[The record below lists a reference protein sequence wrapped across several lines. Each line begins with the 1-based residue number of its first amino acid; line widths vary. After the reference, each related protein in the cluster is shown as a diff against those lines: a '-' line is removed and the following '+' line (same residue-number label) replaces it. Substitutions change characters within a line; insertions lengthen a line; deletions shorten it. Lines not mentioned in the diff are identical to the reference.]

1 MARLVGRRVARAST
15 HEFNGCYKLI
25 DLANAAGLSI
35 SGVRIA
41 FDEDEISQAAEIL
54 HRPPASGDGPA
65 PAAS

>member
-1 MARLVGRRVARAST
+1 VP
-15 HEFNGCYKLI
+15 HKLI

-41 FDEDEISQAAEIL
+41 FDNDEITQAAEIL